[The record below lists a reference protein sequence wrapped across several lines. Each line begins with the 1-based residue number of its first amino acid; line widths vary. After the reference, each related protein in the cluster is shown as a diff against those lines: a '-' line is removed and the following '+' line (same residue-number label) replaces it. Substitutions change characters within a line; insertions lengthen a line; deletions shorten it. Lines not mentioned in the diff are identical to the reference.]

1 MTSASKAVELQL
13 QVKHNAEELQ
23 DFMRDLEHWEKDMKE
38 KDLELRRQGGVAEE
52 VSERSLLMCSGT
64 YLSSVC
70 VPRGC
75 ACTNT
80 HTHTH
85 THQHATAQDYKSKDN
100 PLGLVLSCG
109 LQESNLSQQACNKH
123 FDLPSH
129 VIVKFKL

>member
-85 THQHATAQDYKSKDN
+85 THTSMPQHRITSQRTTPWGWFS
-100 PLGLVLSCG
+100 LVGSR
-109 LQESNLSQQACNKH
+109 NRT
-123 FDLPSH
+123 
-129 VIVKFKL
+129 